1 MHSIYVIMHPKEIFM
16 KATLLIKN
24 IENLYTCDD
33 NFTVL
38 ERAYVCLHH
47 DKIMAVG
54 TGSDY
59 KDLIEPSTRVIDAQG
74 EIVLPAFIDCDFKG
88 FINARLGDQ
97 LRQDS
102 AALYAMRQ
110 NGILSV
116 LTSHSKIQRK
126 NLTQDVY
133 VNRRKT
139 SLPIVE
145 RLGDYIEG
153 LPEKFLLSC
162 GFGKP
167 NSYVYSFQPLCYM
180 LFSQLEVPYKPLLE
194 GMTSLPAKEFGLDDR
209 GSIEVG
215 KLGDLLVIQVPTIEH
230 YFQTIGTPLIHRMI
244 KNGIPFYPNWIRC

>member
-1 MHSIYVIMHPKEIFM
+1 MH
-16 KATLLIKN
+16 ATLLIKN

-33 NFTVL
+33 NFTIL
-38 ERAYVCLHH
+38 EHAYICLYH
-47 DKIMAVG
+47 DKIIAVG

-59 KDLIEPSTRVIDAQG
+59 KQFLDPCTRVIDAQG
-74 EIVLPAFIDCDFKG
+74 EIVLPAFIDCNFKG
-88 FINARLGDQ
+88 FPGVRLGDQ
-97 LRQDS
+97 LRQES

-110 NGILSV
+110 NGILTL
-116 LTSHSKIQRK
+116 LTDYHKVQRK

-133 VNRRKT
+133 FNRIK
-139 SLPIVE
+139 SDLPIVE
-145 RLGDYIEG
+145 RLADYIEKK
-153 LPEKFLLSC
+153 PEKFLLSC

-215 KLGDLLVIQVPTIEH
+215 KLGDMLVLQVPTIEH

-244 KNGIPFYPNWIRC
+244 KNGIPFYPNWIVC